1 MNRTIALTLVLSGL
15 FSPVVVGKPS
25 DYFKPTEYATIAQAA
40 KRNDC
45 QGELFLILLAIRK
58 AENGPK
64 NLEFGIMNKKADNLD
79 KQAGWAA
86 ATVVKNYARW
96 IKAGRKED
104 YIVFLGNRYCP
115 TTGKG
120 LSKAEKR
127 LNGNWQKNV
136 SYWIKKLKGK

>member
-1 MNRTIALTLVLSGL
+1 MKTRTIALTLVLSGF

-40 KRNDC
+40 KLNGC
-45 QGELFLILLAIRK
+45 KGELFIILLAIRK
-58 AENGPK
+58 AENGGPGR
-64 NLEFGIMNKKADNLD
+64 EMGIMNKKADNLD

-115 TTGKG
+115 VGAKNDPDG
-120 LSKAEKR
+120 LNKH
-127 LNGNWQKNV
+127 WIKNV
-136 SYWIKKLKGK
+136 SYWTNKLKG